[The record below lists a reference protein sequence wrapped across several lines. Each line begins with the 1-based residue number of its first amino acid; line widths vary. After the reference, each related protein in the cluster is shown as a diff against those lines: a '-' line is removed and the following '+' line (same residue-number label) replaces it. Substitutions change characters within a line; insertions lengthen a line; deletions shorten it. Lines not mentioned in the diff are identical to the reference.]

1 MSSLL
6 ELIVSAD
13 TVKLFAI
20 DGNDSD
26 DVPSRRNL
34 ESAVSATGELG
45 FLLFEVVDLVEVGAG
60 DTDGPSVD
68 QDLEANRGTVGLI
81 GNNEDGG
88 HLVLE
93 DDAGGE

>member
-1 MSSLL
+1 MLGEMVL
-6 ELIVSAD
+6 
-13 TVKLFAI
+13 TKLFAI

-26 DVPSRRNL
+26 DVPSGRNL

-60 DTDGPSVD
+60 DADGPSVN
-68 QDLEANRGTVGLI
+68 QDLEANRRAVGLI
-81 GNNEDGG
+81 GYNEDGG